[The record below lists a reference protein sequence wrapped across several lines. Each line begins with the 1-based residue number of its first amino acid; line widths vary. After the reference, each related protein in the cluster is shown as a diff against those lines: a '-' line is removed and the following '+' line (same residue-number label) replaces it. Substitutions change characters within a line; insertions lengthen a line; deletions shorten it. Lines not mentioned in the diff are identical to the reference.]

1 MNVKTSSLTG
11 NPIAVFRTS
20 LQTKQD
26 VSKLEQGLATLPR
39 LSSWTVDLDD
49 CDRVLRLV
57 GVCIDI
63 NSVQALVQ
71 KAGFFCEELDDELR

>member
-1 MNVKTSSLTG
+1 MSVKSSSPTG
-11 NPIAVFRTS
+11 SLIAVFRTS

-26 VSKLEQGLATLPR
+26 VSKLEQGLTSIPR

-49 CDRVLRLV
+49 CNRVLRVV

-63 NSVQALVQ
+63 NRVQALVQ
-71 KAGFFCEELDDELR
+71 EAGFFCEELDD